1 MLLLLATLPSI
12 QIERPPADFSREV
25 RPILAEHCF
34 ACHGPDAAARKADL
48 RLDIEGDVIRDRG
61 GYSVIDRVVTEDS
74 ELLLRLHGDGVL
86 ERMPPES
93 EEPLSDEERDI
104 LQRWVAEGAPWDDHW
119 AFRAPTRPT
128 VPAGSAR
135 SASPIDALVH
145 ARLVEKGLSPS
156 PEADR
161 YTLLRR
167 VTLDLTGLPPT
178 PAEIEAFV
186 ADEAPGAFERV
197 VDRLLASPR
206 FGERMALQWL
216 DVARYADTNGYSI
229 DGGRHMWAWR
239 DWVIGAFNDNMPF
252 DRFTVEQL
260 AGDLL
265 PEANDS
271 TRIASGFNRNHM
283 NTHEGGTIEEEYLV
297 EYAADR
303 VATTSQAWLGLTMGC
318 ARCHDHKYDPI
329 SQREYY
335 QFFAYFNSISDRGN
349 DGDGGKNSVPFIPVF
364 SAQQQQLL
372 ASLEVEEERLRGLL
386 EAESPAASARLA
398 SWIEREAARAGFRQ
412 APTLDAWSLAG
423 PFVAES
429 GDAAF
434 RTDFGP
440 EVPGTAAGAEVEWT
454 VREDL
459 KDGVPHPL
467 PTNNAATYLRRTIE
481 CAEPSP
487 LELAFGSDDSIRVW
501 WNGALVLD
509 ANVRRGVQPYQETVP
524 VLAMEGANEL
534 LVKVVNYSGP
544 GGVFFDLTSS
554 GPPADVV
561 EVLALAE
568 PSRSEEQNARLAAY
582 HRTIDPALDGVR
594 AELESV
600 RSEAAGVRG
609 QPMTTAMVME
619 EREMRRPAHV
629 LMRGVYDQK
638 GDEVEPGTPAVL
650 PPLPAG
656 AREDRLGLATWLVD
670 PAHPLTARVAVNS
683 YWQLLFGT
691 GLVDTPE
698 DFGVRGSLPSHPE
711 LLDWLAVEFVE
722 SGWDVKAMLRRMV
735 LSATYRQDASVS
747 PELLERDP
755 QNRLLARGPRF
766 RLQAELIRDVALS
779 VSGLLSPK
787 VGGPS
792 GRPYQPDGLWR
803 EMSHYG
809 STPATE
815 QIYVQDHGEGL
826 YRRGMYTIWKRTV
839 PPPTLAAFDAPSR
852 EVCVVRR
859 SRTNTPLQAL
869 VLLNETGF
877 VEAARALAQRVMLGA
892 AGDRDRIG
900 QLYLLAVGREPDAE
914 EREVL
919 GALVERERARFGER
933 PEEATALISV
943 GESPRDTSL
952 EPAEHAAWT
961 LAAALML
968 NLSETVT
975 RG

>member
-1 MLLLLATLPSI
+1 MWSLLTLLLAAQS
-12 QIERPPADFSREV
+12 QPPGTDFSREV

-34 ACHGPDAAARKADL
+34 SCHGPDAAARKANL
-48 RLDIEGDVIRDRG
+48 RLDVEGDATRDRG
-61 GYSVIDRVVTEDS
+61 GYSVIDREAAEES
-74 ELLLRLHGDGVL
+74 ELLLRLDGDGVL

-93 EEPLSDEERDI
+93 EEPLSDEERRV
-104 LQRWVAEGAPWDDHW
+104 LERWIAEGAPWDGHW
-119 AFRAPTRPT
+119 AFRAPTRPA
-128 VPAGSAR
+128 VPAGNAWSP
-135 SASPIDALVH
+135 SPIDALVH
-145 ARLVEKGLSPS
+145 ARLTEEGLAPS

-167 VTLDLTGLPPT
+167 VTLDLIGLPPT
-178 PAEIEAFV
+178 PEEIEAFIG
-186 ADEAPGAFERV
+186 DEAPGAFERV

-239 DWVIGAFNDNMPF
+239 DWVIGAFNENMPF

-265 PEANDS
+265 PDATDS

-335 QFFAYFNSISDRGN
+335 QFFAYFNSITDRGN

-364 SAQQQQLL
+364 SPDQQQRI
-372 ASLEVEEERLRGLL
+372 ASLEVERVRLRGEL
-386 EAESPAASARLA
+386 EAESPEAAARLA
-398 SWIEREAARAGFRQ
+398 AWIEEESGRASERGEPALGR
-412 APTLDAWSLAG
+412 WSLAG

-434 RTDFGP
+434 RTDYGP
-440 EVPGTAAGAEVEWT
+440 EVPGSAASEEVQWV

-467 PTNNAATYLRRTIE
+467 PTNNAATYLRRSIE
-481 CAEPSP
+481 CAESTP
-487 LELAFGSDDSIRVW
+487 LELAFGSDDSIKVW
-501 WNGALVLD
+501 WNGAVVLD
-509 ANVRRGVQPYQETVP
+509 ANVRRGVQPYQESVS
-524 VLAMEGANEL
+524 VLARSGANEL
-534 LVKVVNYSGP
+534 LVKIVNYGGP
-544 GGVFFDLTSS
+544 GGVFFDLASS

-561 EVLALAE
+561 EALAADGG
-568 PSRSEEQNARLAAY
+568 SRTEAQRARLAAY
-582 HRTIDPALDGVR
+582 HRSIDPALDGVR
-594 AELESV
+594 SELAAIQSSV
-600 RSEAAGVRG
+600 AAIQA

-656 AREDRLGLATWLVD
+656 ARGDRLGLATWLVD

-826 YRRGMYTIWKRTV
+826 YRRGMYTVWKRTV

-877 VEAARALAQRVMLGA
+877 VEAARALAQRVLLEA
-892 AGDRDRIG
+892 AGDGDRIG
-900 QLYLLAVGREPDAE
+900 QLYLLAVGREPVAE

-919 GALVERERARFGER
+919 GALLERERARFGER